1 MRNFVEISLGIII
14 AFLLYTI
21 IGNISFSLSQLLN
34 FFTLAVIYFAVAKGE
49 LYGACIGTVC
59 GLIQDSFSLSV
70 FGISGLSKTLIGFL
84 AGMISQKINVL
95 PLSRNFLFLFVLT
108 SGETAL
114 SIFLYY
120 FISAE
125 YVSEITPLILFQPLC
140 TAFLGSLFFL
150 LLRKLGLLSS
160 R

>member
-1 MRNFVEISLGIII
+1 MRDFVEISLGIII

-21 IGNISFSLSQLLN
+21 IGKVSFSLSQLLN

-49 LYGACIGTVC
+49 LYGALIGTVC
-59 GLIQDSFSLSV
+59 GLIQDSFSLGI
-70 FGISGLSKTLIGFL
+70 FGISGLAKTLIGFF
-84 AGMISQKINVL
+84 AGLVAEKINIL
-95 PLSRNFLFLFVLT
+95 PLIRNFIFIFVLI
-108 SGETAL
+108 SGEIAF

-140 TAFLGSLFFL
+140 TAFFGSLVFL
-150 LLRKLGLLSS
+150 LLRKFKALSP
-160 R
+160 

>member
-49 LYGACIGTVC
+49 LYGACTGTMC
-59 GLIQDSFSLSV
+59 GLIQDSFSLGV

-95 PLSRNFLFLFVLT
+95 PLMRNFLFIFVLT

-140 TAFLGSLFFL
+140 TAFLGSLVFL

-160 R
+160 